1 MNFDAFM
8 SRYFWIVLPV
18 FWVLLCR
25 FIARMSGW
33 AALAESYSAQSDFTG
48 KVMRFQSGSFRWST
62 NYSGMLNIGADTRGL
77 SLSVIAIFRA
87 GHAALFIP
95 WSDVRTELHGVFT
108 PSMRLTFSRHPK
120 CPLIVSRNL
129 AQRIASMSGGGFAV
143 PVQKSS

>member
-1 MNFDAFM
+1 VNFDAFM

-18 FWVLLCR
+18 FWLFLCR

-33 AALAESYSAQSDFTG
+33 NALAESYTAQSDNTG
-48 KVMRFQSGSFRWST
+48 TVLRFQSGSFRWST
-62 NYSGMLNIGADTRGL
+62 NYSGILNIGADSRGL

-95 WSDVRTELHGVFT
+95 WSDVRAESHGVVT
-108 PSMRLTFSRHPK
+108 PSVRLIFSRNPK

-129 AQRIASMSGGGFAV
+129 AQRIAAMSGGGFSV
-143 PVQKSS
+143 PVQQSS